1 MTLTA
6 TPLMT
11 TATQDTGADGAAA
24 AISVL
29 LVDDVPEVRRV
40 LRAVLQIDGRF
51 HVVGEA
57 ANGAEAL
64 RLAAEQQ
71 PDVIVLDLTMDG
83 TSGFD
88 ALPYLRGV
96 APDTKVLVLSAWD
109 AREDAYALGADAFL
123 LKGERVVSRLRQL
136 LTKLASA

>member
-1 MTLTA
+1 MTTTA
-6 TPLMT
+6 TPHMT
-11 TATQDTGADGAAA
+11 IATKDTGADGAAA

-57 ANGAEAL
+57 ANGDEAL

>member
-1 MTLTA
+1 MTATA
-6 TPLMT
+6 TPPMT
-11 TATQDTGADGAAA
+11 TATEDTGTYGAG
-24 AISVL
+24 ISVL
-29 LVDDVPEVRRV
+29 LVDDVPEVRGV

-64 RLAAEQQ
+64 RLAEEQQ
-71 PDVIVLDLTMDG
+71 PDVIVLDLTMGG

-88 ALPYLRGV
+88 ALPFLRGV
-96 APDTKVLVLSAWD
+96 APDTKVLVLSASD
-109 AREDAYALGADAFL
+109 ARADAYALGADAFL

-136 LTKLASA
+136 LTKLASG

>member
-1 MTLTA
+1 MTA

-11 TATQDTGADGAAA
+11 TATEDTGADGAAA

-29 LVDDVPEVRRV
+29 LVDDVAEVRRV

-64 RLAAEQQ
+64 RLAEEQQ

-96 APDTKVLVLSAWD
+96 APDTKVLVLSARD
-109 AREDAYALGADAFL
+109 ARADAYALGADAFL

-136 LTKLASA
+136 LTRLASD

>member
-1 MTLTA
+1 MTA

-11 TATQDTGADGAAA
+11 TATEDTAANGAA

-29 LVDDVPEVRRV
+29 LVDDVPEVRHV
-40 LRAVLQIDGRF
+40 LRTVLQIDGRF
-51 HVVGEA
+51 RVVGEA

-64 RLAAEQQ
+64 RLAEEQQ
-71 PDVIVLDLTMDG
+71 PDVIVLDLTMNG
-83 TSGFD
+83 TNGFD
-88 ALPYLRGV
+88 ALPFLRGV
-96 APDTKVLVLSAWD
+96 APDMKVLVLSAWD
-109 AREDAYALGADAFL
+109 ARADAYALGADAFL